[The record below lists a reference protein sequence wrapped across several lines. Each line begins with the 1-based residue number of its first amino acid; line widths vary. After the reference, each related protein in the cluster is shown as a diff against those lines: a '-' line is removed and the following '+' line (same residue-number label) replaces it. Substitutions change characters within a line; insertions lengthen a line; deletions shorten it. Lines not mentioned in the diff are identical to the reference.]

1 LQQYNDQPGNSSPSS
16 NNLAETDHEND
27 HQTRAENNLPDLSL
41 VSLDV
46 EFREALNPN
55 HRQMLLEGS
64 AISLEVV
71 RERGY
76 RTVQTKAELKG
87 LGFAGSQR
95 NPPGLLIPVYSPH
108 GEIVSYQLR
117 PDQPRIKDGRPI
129 KYETPRRSRMTLD
142 VHPFA
147 RGKLV
152 DPSVPLFVTE
162 GVKKGDALV
171 SRGLCAVSLLGV
183 WNWRG
188 TNEHGGLTA
197 LPEWELI
204 ALNGRQVYIVFD
216 SDIVL
221 KPEVYRAMV
230 RLKNFLEGR

>member
-1 LQQYNDQPGNSSPSS
+1 VSP
-16 NNLAETDHEND
+16 
-27 HQTRAENNLPDLSL
+27 
-41 VSLDV
+41 DV

-55 HRQMLLEGS
+55 HRRMLLEES
-64 AISLEVV
+64 AISQEIV

-76 RTVQTKAELKG
+76 RTVQTKAELER

-95 NPPGLLIPVYSPH
+95 NPPGLLIPIYAPH
-108 GEIVSYQLR
+108 GEITNYQFR
-117 PDQPRIKDGRPI
+117 PDRPRITDGRPI
-129 KYETPRRSRMTLD
+129 KYETPKGSRMTLD

-147 RGKLV
+147 RGKLG
-152 DPSVPLFVTE
+152 DPSIPLWVTE

-188 TNEHGGLTA
+188 VNEYGGLTA

-216 SDIVL
+216 SDVML
-221 KPEVYRAMV
+221 KPQVHAALA
-230 RLKNFLEGR
+230 RLKAFVEVK